1 MVTSLRLFFGD
12 EVKNKIDSIL
22 CHRDFIF
29 KYLKRKFRYLRM
41 DDIDDIVQI
50 ALIKACTRIETMQNR
65 SSMKTWVTKIA
76 INEALDYIRRN
87 KNIIS
92 CLSEFNMEEEN
103 NFDLIDNNNNYDPF
117 ETYVSCYV
125 SNQILQNKLSIL
137 EKSNPLAYK
146 TFIAYISL
154 DDYKDVQEA
163 QNISIGTVKS
173 RIHRARE
180 ILKKSFTPQEL
191 ALISI

>member
-1 MVTSLRLFFGD
+1 
-12 EVKNKIDSIL
+12 
-22 CHRDFIF
+22 
-29 KYLKRKFRYLRM
+29 M

-50 ALIKACTRIETMQNR
+50 ALIKACTRIDTMQNR

-87 KNIIS
+87 KNLIS

-180 ILKKSFTPQEL
+180 ILKKSFTQQEL